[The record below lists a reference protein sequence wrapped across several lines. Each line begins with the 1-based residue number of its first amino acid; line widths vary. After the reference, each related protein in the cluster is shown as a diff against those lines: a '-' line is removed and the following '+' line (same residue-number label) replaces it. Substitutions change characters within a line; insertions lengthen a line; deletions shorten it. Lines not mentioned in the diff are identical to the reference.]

1 MANSRRE
8 FLLKALNVESLKGL
22 EIGPL
27 TKPLV
32 RKEDLQKG
40 GEIFYL
46 DHLPTCKLKEKY
58 KGDLSI
64 NVDQIV
70 PVDFVCIDGNIVEA
84 TAGDLFDYVIA
95 SHVIEHAPNLLQ
107 FLKDIHAILRPGGH
121 VILIIPDKR
130 FTFDLN
136 RPLTTF
142 GTALENFLENI
153 KFPRISAVYDQASM
167 AIKANGHNLWH
178 GIVKAEDSN
187 LLDSEAIAWKAALR
201 VHKESH
207 YHDVHVNIF
216 TPESFFEILKKAVAH
231 EIALYEVKQFLDTQI
246 GQIEFM
252 VQLEKP
258 KDEPNNSL
266 KSKCLASL
274 PKFKIDSL
282 LSPYMPQVKALS
294 DALQNSTEIISK
306 LQYQLDAG
314 RKDSDSEIAN
324 LRKQLKTANEM
335 LDRKSVKMALTCV
348 DKLYKSFR
356 KQRINPK

>member
-27 TKPLV
+27 NKPLV
-32 RKEDLQKG
+32 RKENLQEG
-40 GEIFYL
+40 GKIFYL

-58 KGDLSI
+58 KDDLSI
-64 NVDQIV
+64 DINQIV
-70 PVDFVCIDGNIVEA
+70 PVDFVCLDGNIVEA
-84 TAGDLFDYVIA
+84 TAGNLFDYVVA
-95 SHVIEHAPNLLQ
+95 SHVIEHVPNLLQ
-107 FLKDIHAILRPGGH
+107 FLRDIQTILKPGGH
-121 VILIIPDKR
+121 VFLVVPDKR
-130 FTFDLN
+130 FTFDFN

-142 GTALENFLENI
+142 GTVLENFLKKIE
-153 KFPRISAVYDQASM
+153 FPRVSAVYDQAAM

-187 LLDSEAIAWKAALR
+187 LLDSEAVAWKAALR
-201 VHKESH
+201 VHNESY

-216 TPESFFEILKKAVAH
+216 TPHSFFEILKKAVTH
-231 EIALYEVKQFLDTQI
+231 EVVFYELKQFVDTQI

-258 KDEPNNSL
+258 KDEPGNCL

-274 PKFKIDSL
+274 PKFEIESL

-294 DALQNSTEIISK
+294 EALQNSTETISK
-306 LQYQLDAG
+306 LQHQLDVVKKNG
-314 RKDSDSEIAN
+314 DSKIAN
-324 LRKQLKTANEM
+324 LRKELKTANKM
-335 LDRKSVKMALTCV
+335 LDRKSVKIVLLSI
-348 DKLYKSFR
+348 DKIYSLLR
-356 KQRINPK
+356 N